1 MAEIIKFNKQDFL
14 TARQLA
20 LKEKLDPKTVE
31 KTAEKTYKLGTKI
44 MVNGHKTQM
53 VIKFNNHTYKI
64 HPVGTK
70 EFLQKVYDN
79 QKVKQ

>member
-31 KTAEKTYKLGTKI
+31 KAAEKTYKLGTKI
-44 MVNGHKTQM
+44 MANGHKTKM

-64 HPVGTK
+64 HPLGTA
-70 EFLQKVYDN
+70 EFLKIVYNN
-79 QKVKQ
+79 QKAM

>member
-31 KTAEKTYKLGTKI
+31 KTAEKTYRLGTKI
-44 MVNGHKTQM
+44 MANGHKTQL
-53 VIKFNNHTYKI
+53 VLKFNQHTYKI
-64 HPVGTK
+64 HPLGIA
-70 EFLQKVYDN
+70 EFLKKVHDN
-79 QKVKQ
+79 QKAM

>member
-31 KTAEKTYKLGTKI
+31 KAAEKTYKLGTKI
-44 MVNGHKTQM
+44 MANGHKTKM
-53 VIKFNNHTYKI
+53 VIKYNKNTCIFHLS
-64 HPVGTK
+64 VLFFMCTK
-70 EFLQKVYDN
+70 VFLFW
-79 QKVKQ
+79 